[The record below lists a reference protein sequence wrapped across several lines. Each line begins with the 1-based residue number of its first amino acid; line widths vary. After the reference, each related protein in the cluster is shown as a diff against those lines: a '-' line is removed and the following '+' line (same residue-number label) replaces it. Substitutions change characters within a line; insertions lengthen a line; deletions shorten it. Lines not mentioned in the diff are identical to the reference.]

1 MAQVLIPLVEVGA
14 QPLGQWKATVL
25 LGWTQ
30 HERTICSLSFAL
42 RPAPTWLLELE
53 VRTPLKTH
61 DSEFLLY
68 APTPPPSAT
77 CSWLVL

>member
-42 RPAPTWLLELE
+42 EGPEDPTDAIS
-53 VRTPLKTH
+53 K
-61 DSEFLLY
+61 
-68 APTPPPSAT
+68 
-77 CSWLVL
+77 SWL